1 MRKILKV
8 LNSSVV
14 LIDSNQQKMIALGK
28 GIGFGKKPGEII
40 SDDSIDEIYLPY
52 DEGKA
57 MQLLDLIKEVPLTYF
72 ELTKAMVSSMEKRLG
87 KRLNSSIYLTLPDH
101 LHFSVERMTQG
112 IIITNRLYWEIKNYY
127 PEEYQAAE
135 EALMIFNEKS
145 DVELPIEEAANI
157 AFHVINS
164 LSQESQGTDSMKQ
177 AKMIGGIVNLVKY
190 SIRIDIAPDS
200 IHYSRFITHVRF
212 FVERLFANKM
222 LDGQDDGLYQQM
234 CILYPLAMENA
245 DKVRQYIQKMIQQE
259 ITNEEVT
266 YLGVHINRLMRHPD

>member
-101 LHFSVERMTQG
+101 LHFSVERILKESSSPIG
-112 IIITNRLYWEIKNYY
+112 YIGRSRITIRKNIK
-127 PEEYQAAE
+127 QRS
-135 EALMIFNEKS
+135 K
-145 DVELPIEEAANI
+145 
-157 AFHVINS
+157 
-164 LSQESQGTDSMKQ
+164 
-177 AKMIGGIVNLVKY
+177 
-190 SIRIDIAPDS
+190 R
-200 IHYSRFITHVRF
+200 
-212 FVERLFANKM
+212 
-222 LDGQDDGLYQQM
+222 
-234 CILYPLAMENA
+234 
-245 DKVRQYIQKMIQQE
+245 
-259 ITNEEVT
+259 
-266 YLGVHINRLMRHPD
+266 